1 MRIKYFSE
9 KIMKIRVVLKLF
21 IVCLMTALIS
31 CAPVTTVS
39 DNGSTIKHYFGY
51 VRVIEP
57 PATGPDDQ
65 FNISEIETIGVR
77 LVNGIG
83 VGYFYE
89 RNEYIP
95 LDCRLVV
102 RVADKQQLER
112 VLETLTPIIR
122 EGLCVTVSP
131 Q

>member
-9 KIMKIRVVLKLF
+9 KIMKIRVVLMLF

-57 PATGPDDQ
+57 PTVGPDGQ
-65 FNISEIETIGVR
+65 FKVSEVETFGVR
-77 LVNGIG
+77 IVRGLGF
-83 VGYFYE
+83 GYFHE
-89 RNEYIP
+89 RNEHIP
-95 LDCRLVV
+95 LDCRLVI
-102 RVADKQQLER
+102 RVANEQQLEK
-112 VLETLTPIIR
+112 VLETLSPIMK